1 MSSRRWYPPLL
12 IVVVAAIVAGAAMS
26 IRANGDW
33 RGWNPFGS
41 KARVL
46 EGSKRSTPK
55 IAESPTPRRDSA
67 AAPRALDT
75 SKAQPVHPS
84 SPLAVQPSSPPTHK
98 PSSPP
103 ALQPSS
109 PPPAWHPSERQA
121 MRDRV
126 YLAGKASRP
135 AEAIATLEHF
145 EAKHPADTEATR
157 ELARLFVRSGRPDE
171 GLARYRQLLA
181 TSPDTAMR
189 AEYAAALLALQ
200 RYDSAAA
207 NYRILIAADSANVGA
222 HLGLARALA
231 WSNQPREAEP
241 ELHWLVQRRAS
252 DSTLVAM
259 LRLAR
264 NAFDPSSAQAAEWV
278 AEDPAFPRYRLELA
292 RALVREGHPE
302 RAMVQFDTV
311 IAADPSSP
319 LPLVREAAGTHAT
332 AGDSL
337 GNARLLGR
345 AVSLSPAD
353 PTLRQSYAEA
363 LAWAGDRK
371 TATKQYDTLLATKP
385 TPELL
390 IARGQLHEL
399 LGNGDAAE
407 SDLTQAATMR
417 PSPEAWV
424 MLGDLYRWRGNATRA
439 REAYGRADMIH
450 PGDTGAA
457 AGLEQLELAQRRQAA
472 AVLAQDLGVFTT
484 SSYLGDNAGFGLY
497 VAGLA
502 NGVAMGTH
510 SAFTVGADVRRLGDV
525 NGQSAEVGLV
535 NHFGQFRL
543 AGDGGIMR
551 YDQLG
556 SFGYGALSA
565 AGPWRKLWTSFEL
578 RTGPTYQWL
587 MSATTLTYTG
597 ANGALTVPLGPAAFS
612 VGLDQMWLSDG
623 NARTSLQFGAR
634 YPLAFGLSALYS
646 GGMIGFNHASDQY
659 WDPRRFTSHAL
670 GLEFAM
676 RHETGLSFT
685 ARVLPGIGLASE
697 MFSDRADLAAQH
709 AAQLMSGFAL
719 DYRRRWW
726 GLTLDGDY
734 ADGVRQSGYHSA
746 RASLRLR
753 ITP

>member
-1 MSSRRWYPPLL
+1 
-12 IVVVAAIVAGAAMS
+12 
-26 IRANGDW
+26 
-33 RGWNPFGS
+33 
-41 KARVL
+41 
-46 EGSKRSTPK
+46 
-55 IAESPTPRRDSA
+55 
-67 AAPRALDT
+67 
-75 SKAQPVHPS
+75 
-84 SPLAVQPSSPPTHK
+84 
-98 PSSPP
+98 
-103 ALQPSS
+103 
-109 PPPAWHPSERQA
+109 

-126 YLAGKASRP
+126 YLAGKQDHP
-135 AEAIATLEHF
+135 AEAIAALERF
-145 EAKHPADTEATR
+145 EARHPADSEATR
-157 ELARLFVRSGRPDE
+157 ELARLLVRTGRPDE
-171 GLARYRQLLA
+171 GLDRYRQLLA
-181 TSPDTAMR
+181 ASPDTATR

-200 RYDSAAA
+200 HYDSAAA
-207 NYRILIAADSANVGA
+207 NYRILITADTTNVDA

-231 WSNQPREAEP
+231 WSNHPREAEP
-241 ELHWLVQRRAS
+241 ELHWLVQRRPD

-259 LRLAR
+259 LRLSRDAY
-264 NAFDPSSAQAAEWV
+264 DPSSGEAAQWV
-278 AEDPAFPRYRLELA
+278 AEDPAFPRYRLALA

-311 IAADPSSP
+311 IAGDPSAP
-319 LPLVREAAGTHAT
+319 LTLIREAAGTHAT
-332 AGDSL
+332 AGDSV

-345 AVSLSPAD
+345 AVALSPHD
-353 PTLRQSYAEA
+353 PALRQSYAEA
-363 LAWAGDRK
+363 LAWSGDRRA
-371 TATKQYDTLLATKP
+371 ATRQYDTLLTTSP

-399 LGNGDAAE
+399 LGDGDAAE
-407 SDLTQAATMR
+407 RDLTQAAIMR
-417 PSPEAWV
+417 PSPDAWV
-424 MLGDLYRWRGNATRA
+424 MLGDLYRWRGDAPHA
-439 REAYGRADMIH
+439 RDAYARADMIH
-450 PGDTGAA
+450 PGDAGAA

-472 AVLAQDLGVFTT
+472 ALLAQDVGVFTT
-484 SSYLGDNAGFGLY
+484 SSYLGDNAGFALY

-502 NGVAMGTH
+502 NGVAIGAHT
-510 SAFTVGADVRRLGDV
+510 AFTVGADMRRLGDV
-525 NGQSAEVGLV
+525 YGQSAEVGLV
-535 NHFGQFRL
+535 NHFGQFRI

-578 RTGPTYQWL
+578 RAGPTYQWL

-597 ANGALTVPLGPAAFS
+597 ANGAVTVPLGPAALS
-612 VGLDQMWLSDG
+612 VGVDQMWLSDG
-623 NARTSLQFGAR
+623 NARTSMQFGAR
-634 YPLAFGLSALYS
+634 FPLAFGISALYS
-646 GGMIGFNHASDQY
+646 GGVIGFDHASDQY

-670 GLEFAM
+670 GLEFAT

-697 MFSDRADLAAQH
+697 MFADRADVADQH

-746 RASLRLR
+746 RAGLRVR

>member
-1 MSSRRWYPPLL
+1 
-12 IVVVAAIVAGAAMS
+12 
-26 IRANGDW
+26 
-33 RGWNPFGS
+33 
-41 KARVL
+41 
-46 EGSKRSTPK
+46 
-55 IAESPTPRRDSA
+55 
-67 AAPRALDT
+67 
-75 SKAQPVHPS
+75 
-84 SPLAVQPSSPPTHK
+84 
-98 PSSPP
+98 
-103 ALQPSS
+103 
-109 PPPAWHPSERQA
+109 

-126 YLAGKASRP
+126 YLAGKESRP
-135 AEAIATLEHF
+135 TEAIATLEHF
-145 EAKHPADTEATR
+145 EAKHPSDSEATR
-157 ELARLFVRSGRPDE
+157 ELARLLVRNGRPGE
-171 GLARYRQLLA
+171 GLDRYRQLLA
-181 TSPDTAMR
+181 TSSDTAIR
-189 AEYAAALLALQ
+189 AEYAAALVALQ
-200 RYDSAAA
+200 QYDSAAA
-207 NYRILIAADSANVGA
+207 NYRTLIAADSASVDA

-231 WSNQPREAEP
+231 WSNHPHEAEP
-241 ELHWLVQRRAS
+241 ELHWLVQRRPS

-264 NAFDPSSAQAAEWV
+264 DAYDPSSAEAAQWV
-278 AEDPAFPRYRLELA
+278 AEDPSFPRYRLELA
-292 RALVREGHPE
+292 RAVVRAGLAE
-302 RAMVQFDTV
+302 RAMAQFDTV
-311 IAADPSSP
+311 IAADASAPPP
-319 LPLVREAAGTHAT
+319 LPLIREAAGTHAT
-332 AGDSL
+332 AGDSV

-345 AVSLSPAD
+345 AVTASPRD
-353 PTLRQSYAEA
+353 PALRQSYAEA

-371 TATKQYDTLLATKP
+371 NATKQYDTLLTTNP

-399 LGNGDAAE
+399 LGDGDAAE
-407 SDLTQAATMR
+407 RDLTQAAIMR

-424 MLGDLYRWRGNATRA
+424 MLGDLYRWRGDAPRA
-439 REAYGRADMIH
+439 REAYARAEMIH
-450 PGDTGAA
+450 PGDAGAA
-457 AGLEQLELAQRRQAA
+457 AGFEQLELSQRRQAA
-472 AVLAQDLGVFTT
+472 ALLAQDVGVFTT

-502 NGVAMGTH
+502 NGVAIGTH
-510 SAFTVGADVRRLGDV
+510 TAFTVGADMRRLGDV
-525 NGQSAEVGLV
+525 YGQSAELGLV
-535 NHFGQFRL
+535 NHVGRFRV

-565 AGPWRKLWTSFEL
+565 AGPWRKLWTSFEV

-587 MSATTLTYTG
+587 MSASTLTYTG
-597 ANGALTVPLGPAAFS
+597 ANGALTVPIGPAALS
-612 VGLDQMWLSDG
+612 VGVDQMWLSDG

-634 YPLAFGLSALYS
+634 YPLAFGLAVLYS
-646 GGMIGFNHASDQY
+646 GGMIGFNHASDLY

-670 GLEFAM
+670 GLEFAT

-685 ARVLPGIGLASE
+685 ARVMPGIGLASE
-697 MFSDRADLAAQH
+697 MFSDRADLADQH

>member
-1 MSSRRWYPPLL
+1 
-12 IVVVAAIVAGAAMS
+12 
-26 IRANGDW
+26 
-33 RGWNPFGS
+33 
-41 KARVL
+41 
-46 EGSKRSTPK
+46 
-55 IAESPTPRRDSA
+55 
-67 AAPRALDT
+67 
-75 SKAQPVHPS
+75 
-84 SPLAVQPSSPPTHK
+84 
-98 PSSPP
+98 
-103 ALQPSS
+103 
-109 PPPAWHPSERQA
+109 

-126 YLAGKASRP
+126 YLAGKQDRP

-145 EAKHPADTEATR
+145 EAKHPSDPEATR
-157 ELARLFVRSGRPDE
+157 ELARLLVRNGRADE
-171 GLARYRQLLA
+171 GLERYRQLLA
-181 TSPDTAMR
+181 ASPDTATR

-207 NYRILIAADSANVGA
+207 NYQILIEGDSANVEA

-231 WSNQPREAEP
+231 WSSHPREAEP
-241 ELHWLVQRRAS
+241 ELHWVVQRRPS

-259 LRLAR
+259 LRLSR
-264 NAFDPSSAQAAEWV
+264 NAYDPSSAEARQWV
-278 AEDPAFPRYRLELA
+278 AEDPMYARYRLQLA

-302 RAMVQFDTV
+302 LAMVQFDSV
-311 IAADPSSP
+311 IAADASAP

-345 AVSLSPAD
+345 AVALSPGD
-353 PTLRQSYAEA
+353 HSLRQSYAEA

-371 TATKQYDTLLATKP
+371 NATKQYDTLLAKNP

-407 SDLTQAATMR
+407 RDLTQAAAMR

-424 MLGDLYRWRGNATRA
+424 MLGDMYRWRGDAPHARA
-439 REAYGRADMIH
+439 AYERADMIH
-450 PGDTGAA
+450 PGDAAAA

-472 AVLAQDLGVFTT
+472 ALLAQDVGVFTT

-497 VAGLA
+497 SAGLA
-502 NGVAMGTH
+502 NGVAIGTRT
-510 SAFTVGADVRRLGDV
+510 AFTVGADVRRLGDV
-525 NGQSAEVGLV
+525 YGQSAEIGLV
-535 NHFGQFRL
+535 NHVGRYRL
-543 AGDGGIMR
+543 AGGGGVMR

-565 AGPWRKLWTSFEL
+565 AGPWHRLWTSFEL
-578 RTGPTYQWL
+578 RAGPTYQWL
-587 MSATTLTYTG
+587 MSASRLTYTG
-597 ANGALTVPLGPAAFS
+597 ANGALTLPLGHAAVS
-612 VGLDQMWLSDG
+612 IGLDQMWLSDG
-623 NARTSLQFGAR
+623 NARTSMQFGAR
-634 YPLAFGLSALYS
+634 YPLAFGLTALYS
-646 GGMIGFNHASDQY
+646 GGMIGFNRASDLY
-659 WDPRRFTSHAL
+659 WDPRRFTSHAV
-670 GLEFAM
+670 GLEFSTQ
-676 RHETGLSFT
+676 RETGLSFS
-685 ARVLPGIGLASE
+685 ARILPGIGLASE
-697 MFSDRADLAAQH
+697 MFSDRAELADQH

-734 ADGVRQSGYHSA
+734 ADGVRQSGYQSA